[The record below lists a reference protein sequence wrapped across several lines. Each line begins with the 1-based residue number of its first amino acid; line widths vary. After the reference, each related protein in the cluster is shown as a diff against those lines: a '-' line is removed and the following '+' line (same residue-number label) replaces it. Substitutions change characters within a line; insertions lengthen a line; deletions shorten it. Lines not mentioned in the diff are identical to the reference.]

1 MHLVQV
7 FPISPD
13 PVDLTTFCQ
22 GKTVMFHSSISAIH
36 RLGLG
41 LAIALAVTIVAIVT
55 SPASAELG
63 AASKFVPSAELVG
76 KGRLTYFG
84 FRVFDASLYAPKGQ
98 YSASKP
104 FALKLTY
111 LRNFKGSAIT
121 SRTVKEMKRQG
132 MSEGNRLKSW
142 EKQMNAIFPN
152 VRPGQS
158 ITGVRTSGGNTEFF
172 LGDRK
177 IGTIKGREFT
187 RRFFAIWLGSNTNDP
202 GLRAQ
207 LVGARS

>member
-1 MHLVQV
+1 ML
-7 FPISPD
+7 
-13 PVDLTTFCQ
+13 
-22 GKTVMFHSSISAIH
+22 HSFISAVRRGGI
-36 RLGLG
+36 GW
-41 LAIALAVTIVAIVT
+41 ATALALAIVAIT
-55 SPASAELG
+55 TGSASAELG
-63 AASKFVPSAELVG
+63 AASKSVPSAELVG

-84 FRVFDASLYAPKGQ
+84 FRVFDASLYAPDGQ

-132 MSEGNRLKSW
+132 MPEGTRLGSW
-142 EKQMNAIFPN
+142 ENQMNAIFPN

-158 ITGVRTSGGNTEFF
+158 ITGVRTAGGNTEFF
-172 LGDRK
+172 LDNRK
-177 IGTIKGREFT
+177 IGTIRGREFA
-187 RRFFAIWLGSNTNDP
+187 RRFFAIWLGPNTNDP

>member
-1 MHLVQV
+1 
-7 FPISPD
+7 
-13 PVDLTTFCQ
+13 
-22 GKTVMFHSSISAIH
+22 MFRSSISAI
-36 RLGLG
+36 RRRGIS
-41 LAIALAVTIVAIVT
+41 LATALALTIIAVMT
-55 SPASAELG
+55 SSASAELG
-63 AASKFVPSAELVG
+63 AASKSVPSAELVG

-84 FRVFDASLYAPKGQ
+84 FRVFDASLYAPNGQ
-98 YSASKP
+98 YNASKP

-121 SRTVKEMKRQG
+121 SRTIKEMKRQG
-132 MSEGNRLKSW
+132 MPEGTRLRSW

-158 ITGVRTSGGNTEFF
+158 ITGVRTDGGNTEFF
-172 LGDRK
+172 LGNRK
-177 IGTIKGREFT
+177 IGTIKGREFA
-187 RRFFAIWLGSNTNDP
+187 RRFFAIWLGPNTNDP